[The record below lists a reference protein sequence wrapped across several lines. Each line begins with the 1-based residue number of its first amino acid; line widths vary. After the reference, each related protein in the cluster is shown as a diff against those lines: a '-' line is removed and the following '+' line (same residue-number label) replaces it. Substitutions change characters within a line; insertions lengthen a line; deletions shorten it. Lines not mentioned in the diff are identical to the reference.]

1 MQQPIEV
8 SVELTAQEL
17 IDSPTSLVGSHDL
30 CELTTIETCGTA
42 VNAAPA
48 MADSDFDIELTADEI
63 DALLEG
69 RLPVR

>member
-1 MQQPIEV
+1 MPQPIEV

-30 CELTTIETCGTA
+30 CELTTLETSAAA
-42 VNAAPA
+42 VNTAPA
-48 MADSDFDIELTADEI
+48 ALESDFDIELTPDEI

-69 RLPVR
+69 RLATR